1 MKKLK
6 QHHPVDS
13 MTCRTEFLSRISTVL
28 AAPSGLIKEEYIHD
42 CIQMDLPPGVPLSDH
57 QAALKLPPP
66 DHYVQPLQPLAAEPH
81 GPPPVSR
88 FSNLPVSPKGEGH
101 GRPLQVQNHL
111 IVIITMR
118 EVKY

>member
-1 MKKLK
+1 M
-6 QHHPVDS
+6 
-13 MTCRTEFLSRISTVL
+13 L

-66 DHYVQPLQPLAAEPH
+66 DPYMQPLQQQLPPEPH

-88 FSNLPVSPKGEGH
+88 FSNLPVSPKGES
-101 GRPLQVQNHL
+101 RTNLT
-111 IVIITMR
+111 I
-118 EVKY
+118 